1 MEHTEGAG
9 QPGAAGSAEE
19 HPHPASG
26 GPAAP
31 HSASGGPATPHSASA
46 GPATP
51 PHTPDRLVY
60 LDYAATAPMLPE
72 AVAAMTE
79 ELAHLGNPSSL
90 HNAGRRA
97 RRVVE
102 ESREQIAEAFSARPS
117 EVIFTGGGT
126 EADNLAVKGLFWAR
140 RADRPQRRRVLIAA
154 TEHHAV
160 LDSANWLASHEGAEI
175 SWLAVD
181 GTGLVSADT
190 LRAAIEAD
198 PDSVALVSIMWANN
212 EVGTIAPVAELAA
225 VAAEYQIPFHTD
237 AVQAAA
243 QVPVHFADSGVD
255 ALTIT
260 GHKLGGPVGAGAL
273 LLGRGAQPVPVLH
286 GGGQESDIRSGT
298 LDAPAI
304 RAFATAAQIVA
315 KSRESE
321 AIRLAALRD
330 DLVARVRAAVPDAI
344 LNGAPPGPG
353 RLPGNAHFSFP
364 GCEGDALL
372 MLLDARGIACSTGSA
387 CTAGVARPSH
397 VLLAMGADEARARG
411 SLRFSFGATSAQED
425 CAAVGDVIGEVVE
438 RARRAGRS

>member
-1 MEHTEGAG
+1 MGYTDRAG
-9 QPGAAGSAEE
+9 QPGYTGGAGADGR
-19 HPHPASG
+19 HAHG
-26 GPAAP
+26 
-31 HSASGGPATPHSASA
+31 
-46 GPATP
+46 
-51 PHTPDRLVY
+51 DLVY
-60 LDYAATAPMLPE
+60 LDHAATAPMLPE
-72 AVAAMTE
+72 AIASMTE

-117 EVIFTGGGT
+117 EVIFTSGGT
-126 EADNLAVKGLFWAR
+126 EADNLALKGLFWAR
-140 RADRPQRRRVLIAA
+140 RDAGPARRRILVNPA
-154 TEHHAV
+154 EHHAV
-160 LDSANWLASHEGAEI
+160 LDSAQWLAGHEGAEV
-175 SWLAVD
+175 SWLPVD
-181 GTGLVSADT
+181 GAGLISVAG

-198 PDSVALVSIMWANN
+198 PASVALISIMWANN
-212 EVGTIAPVAELAA
+212 EVGTIQPVAGLAA
-225 VAAEYQIPFHTD
+225 VAAEYGIPFHTD

-243 QVPVHFADSGVD
+243 QVPVSFSGAGVD

-260 GHKLGGPVGAGAL
+260 GHKFGGPVGAGAL
-273 LLGRGAQPVPVLH
+273 LLARGIQPV
-286 GGGQESDIRSGT
+286 
-298 LDAPAI
+298 PAI
-304 RAFATAAQIVA
+304 RAFATAAQAVA
-315 KSRESE
+315 KSRDEE

-330 DLVARVRAAVPDAI
+330 DLVSRVLAAVPDAI
-344 LNGAPPGPG
+344 LNGPPPGPA

-372 MLLDARGIACSTGSA
+372 MLLDAKGIACSTGSA

-425 CAAVGDVIGEVVE
+425 CAAVGDLIGEVVE